1 MSQDS
6 HDILYRRAGT
16 WSLIIDGL
24 LTVIA
29 WAGFIWLIVTGII
42 DLMAHRENTP
52 RVALPLME
60 HTFLA
65 SVSTIMVYVFIG
77 VLIMLALVGWSKYN
91 QWRWRGKER
100 RKRFPALDL
109 TALSSCFGASGHTLE
124 QLQDAKI
131 VTVHSDKHGD
141 VKRLSHI
148 QHERHAPPTSSP

>member
-1 MSQDS
+1 MSRTA

-16 WSLIIDGL
+16 LSLVIDGVLTL
-24 LTVIA
+24 LA

-52 RVALPLME
+52 RVALPFME

-109 TALSSCFGASGHTLE
+109 TTLPSCFGASGHTLE
-124 QLQDAKI
+124 QLQGAKR

-148 QHERHAPPTSSP
+148 QHERLTSPTSSP